1 MTSIAKKKLVST
13 RLQKLNLTKMYK
25 QIAANKRNTIFI
37 MLGFVLLVTA
47 IGAAIAYFVGDWWV
61 TAWVLIV
68 AAIYALVQY
77 FLAGSLAVAMTGA
90 KEITKHDNPRLYN
103 TVENLAIT
111 AGLPMP
117 KVYIINDAAP
127 NAFATGRDPEHAI
140 VAATTGLLDIMD
152 NKELTAV
159 MAHELSH
166 VKNYDIRVSMITFG
180 LVCVVGFISDL
191 GVRMMWLTS
200 HADDDDRSPIGLI
213 VIILT
218 SLLAPIIASIAQMAV
233 SREREYLADAS
244 AAHLTRYPEGMISA
258 LKKLDT
264 HARPMKQQNPATEA
278 LFINNPLRK
287 NAVNNLFST
296 HPPIEK
302 RIERLEHAKEKF

>member
-1 MTSIAKKKLVST
+1 
-13 RLQKLNLTKMYK
+13 MYK
-25 QIAANKRNTIFI
+25 QIAANKRNTVLIMIGFI
-37 MLGFVLLVTA
+37 LL
-47 IGAAIAYFVGDWWV
+47 IAAVGGVFAYFFDDWWV
-61 TAWVLIV
+61 TVYVVVV
-68 AAIYALVQY
+68 ALIYAVIQY
-77 FLAGSLAVAMTGA
+77 FASTSLAVAMTGA
-90 KEITKHDNPRLYN
+90 KQIQKKDNPRLYN

-117 KVYIINDAAP
+117 KVYIIDDAAP
-127 NAFATGRDPEHAI
+127 NAFATGRDPEHAV

-180 LVCVVGFISDL
+180 LVCIVGFIADL
-191 GVRMMWLTS
+191 GVRMMWLTNN
-200 HADDDDRSPIGLI
+200 HDDDDNSPIGLI
-213 VIILT
+213 VVVLT
-218 SLLAPIIASIAQMAV
+218 SLLAPIVASVAQMAV

-264 HARPMKQQNPATEA
+264 HSRPMRHQNPATEA

-287 NAVNNLFST
+287 SAVNNLFST

-302 RIERLEHAKEKF
+302 RIERLEHGKEKF

>member
-1 MTSIAKKKLVST
+1 
-13 RLQKLNLTKMYK
+13 MYK
-25 QIAANKRNTIFI
+25 QIAANKRNTVLII
-37 MLGFVLLVTA
+37 LGFVAFITLM
-47 IGAAIAYFVGDWWV
+47 GAVFAYFLDDWWI

-68 AAIYALVQY
+68 ALIYALIQY
-77 FLAGSLAVAMTGA
+77 FASASLAVAMTGA
-90 KEITKHDNPRLYN
+90 RAIQKKDNPRLWN
-103 TVENLAIT
+103 TVENLTIS

-117 KVYIINDAAP
+117 KVYIIDDPAP
-127 NAFATGRDPEHAI
+127 NAFATGRDPKHAV
-140 VAATTGLLDIMD
+140 VAATTGLLDVMD

-180 LVCVVGFISDL
+180 LVCVVGFIADL
-191 GVRMMWLTS
+191 GTRMIWMTNRRN
-200 HADDDDRSPIGLI
+200 DDENSPIGLI
-213 VIILT
+213 AVVLVSI
-218 SLLAPIIASIAQMAV
+218 LAPIAASIAQLAV

-244 AAHLTRYPEGMISA
+244 AVHLTRYPEGMISA

-264 HARPMKQQNPATEA
+264 HARPMQRQNAATEA

-287 NAVNNLFST
+287 GMVKNLFST

-302 RIERLEHAKEKF
+302 RIERLEHGKNSF

>member
-1 MTSIAKKKLVST
+1 
-13 RLQKLNLTKMYK
+13 MYK
-25 QIAANKRNTIFI
+25 QIAANKRHTILIMIAFVAFI
-37 MLGFVLLVTA
+37 GA
-47 IGAAIAYFVGDWWV
+47 IGAAFAYFFNDWWV
-61 TAWVLIV
+61 MAWVFGI
-68 AAIYALVQY
+68 ALVYTIIQY
-77 FLAGSLAVAMTGA
+77 FAASSLAVAMTGA
-90 KEITKHDNPRLYN
+90 KQITKRDNPRLYN
-103 TVENLAIT
+103 TVENLSIT

-117 KVYIINDAAP
+117 KVYIIDDAAP
-127 NAFATGRDPEHAI
+127 NAFATGRDPEHAV

-152 NKELTAV
+152 NKELSAV

-180 LVCVVGFISDL
+180 LVCLVGFISDL
-191 GVRMMWLTS
+191 GIRMMWLTNS
-200 HADDDDRSPIGLI
+200 HDDEDSSPIGLI
-213 VIILT
+213 VIVLT
-218 SLLAPIIASIAQMAV
+218 SLLAPIIASVAQMAV

-264 HARPMKQQNPATEA
+264 HARPMKHQNPATEA

-287 NAVNNLFST
+287 GAINNLFST

-302 RIERLEHAKEKF
+302 RIERLEHGKNKF